1 MPAGNIWLAASLHR
15 VGLAVKSKYI
25 CSAARPEV
33 PLDSTAC
40 GKPRP
45 LVAIGPNIKQ
55 FENHLK
61 TYLTYSPIALGVVWL
76 YLLYRLFKGRRE
88 FQRTTGIDPFGIN
101 IFGFGSNPFNTE
113 VERAA
118 YSKLKR
124 WSLQSFIIWI
134 VSILIYIAVTL
145 MVGAVLADRT

>member
-1 MPAGNIWLAASLHR
+1 M
-15 VGLAVKSKYI
+15 
-25 CSAARPEV
+25 
-33 PLDSTAC
+33 
-40 GKPRP
+40 
-45 LVAIGPNIKQ
+45 AIAPDIKQ